1 MKTLRPWLV
10 RVLVAL
16 VVLVPAL
23 TITGSGASAG
33 PETTPTIEGP
43 LVLPLKG
50 EGIVVGGLSVELA
63 PPPFDLIITGPSI
76 AIIDGTKDITPA
88 LVRMN

>member
-1 MKTLRPWLV
+1 MKAVRSWLA
-10 RVLVAL
+10 RALVAL
-16 VVLVPAL
+16 VILIPAL
-23 TITGSGASAG
+23 AITGSGASAW

-50 EGIVVGGLSVELA
+50 EGIVVGGLSVKLA
-63 PPPFDLIITGPSI
+63 PPPFEVIITGPSI

-88 LVRMN
+88 LVSMN